1 VKGRQRRKTDLV
13 HLPFGIYCPEDDR
26 YLTDH
31 FAIHVLQLKKWPLDV
46 KIEDDKGRWISFF
59 KHGKDLD
66 PDNLPGWMET
76 PAMREAMS
84 VLRKFTEQEE
94 NYHLYLSRLDERRE
108 KQTVER
114 LYKEMEAK
122 LKNKTAEAEH
132 MAAEVKSKNA
142 EAEHMAAKL
151 KSKTA
156 EVKTL
161 KNRDQALET
170 EVQHL
175 RERMKQAGL
184 DPDS

>member
-26 YLTDH
+26 YLNDH

-132 MAAEVKSKNA
+132 MAAEFKN
-142 EAEHMAAKL
+142 MA
-151 KSKTA
+151 A